1 MEKTLSEILQNSPW
15 FTEEEARVLDE
26 WAKQYPYAQALQV
39 AAACAAW
46 HLNKPEKQTLLQR
59 AAVHVADRSVLKSWI
74 EKAQQKESA
83 LVKETASQTVV
94 ESNLADEIM
103 ADIESLHEAMKR
115 FESLVEN
122 TKTAN
127 EGLRPADKTKT
138 GRTEKSKKE
147 RLLEAVKQL
156 REQQASAA
164 AQSTAKLEN
173 VKKSRKKRKS
183 ESDALL
189 QEIESRKKVEPE
201 NNKTREQLE
210 IIERFIQNNPTI
222 TPQQEKSAAEQAAD
236 LISKEQQPDFNEHII
251 SETLVEILL
260 QQGKKDKAIEV
271 LKKLIWKFPQ
281 KKTYFAARIDELKK

>member
-127 EGLRPADKTKT
+127 ESLRPADKTKT

-183 ESDALL
+183 ESEALL

-222 TPQQEKSAAEQAAD
+222 TPQQEKSVAEPAAD